1 MSDESLNK
9 MGRLTDNEVREVAE
23 MQRHIDN
30 LEEYLSVLFAT
41 LRGKDYP
48 TRLPLK
54 EDTDQSWF
62 FNDVWEFLKYVRT
75 DSPGVLEDF
84 KSKERQERQRQIQ
97 RWQERK
103 TKRRKPF
110 WKRLFACVP
119 HRQSSRR
126 GGL

>member
-9 MGRLTDNEVREVAE
+9 MSRLTDNEVREVAK

-62 FNDVWEFLKYVRT
+62 FNDVWEFLKFIRQ
-75 DSPGVLEDF
+75 SHPEVLDEF
-84 KSKERQERQRQIQ
+84 KSKERQERQRKIQ
-97 RWQERK
+97 LWQERR
-103 TKRRKPF
+103 TKQPKPF

-119 HRQSSRR
+119 HRQSNR
-126 GGL
+126 

>member
-1 MSDESLNK
+1 

-97 RWQERK
+97 RRQERK

-110 WKRLFACVP
+110 WKRLFDCVP